1 MRASAPTT
9 WLVALSKA
17 DIQVD
22 PYERTGS
29 LPLPRRGGCPHP
41 PVVPISARGGQRQ
54 RKEKLVNAMTTPTR
68 SAPSATG
75 RQHRLRRRPK
85 RARRPGKIGAGTDP
99 PTPVARRA
107 PLHRSAP
114 KRPFLLDRARPVFFS
129 AKTEKKMGGASR
141 WTSPLREQTPPA
153 IGQKTRH
160 RRIRS
165 NSSGTAPPPRAEWAH
180 FQLYFPQ
187 FYILSRAGTIWN
199 SFSDNYRPSPRW
211 RS

>member
-17 DIQVD
+17 DTQVD

-75 RQHRLRRRPK
+75 RQLQTRRRPK
-85 RARRPGKIGAGTDP
+85 RARRPGKIGAGTDT

-107 PLHRSAP
+107 TAP
-114 KRPFLLDRARPVFFS
+114 ERAKRPFLLDRARPVFFS

-141 WTSPLREQTPPA
+141 WTSPPAGAETRWPP
-153 IGQKTRH
+153 
-160 RRIRS
+160 
-165 NSSGTAPPPRAEWAH
+165 SGGPYHLSPAGRCAP
-180 FQLYFPQ
+180 
-187 FYILSRAGTIWN
+187 T
-199 SFSDNYRPSPRW
+199 DSP
-211 RS
+211 

>member
-1 MRASAPTT
+1 MPSSARCTNFREGRPAAAKREAGQCDDHPDEVGTIRHGTAASTSQKTQACP
-9 WLVALSKA
+9 KA
-17 DIQVD
+17 RQNRSRHRYVD
-22 PYERTGS
+22 PRRAEGHCTEACLSGLFFWTVHGPFSFR
-29 LPLPRRGGCPHP
+29 PRPKGAPAAPRAAGRGG
-41 PVVPISARGGQRQ
+41 AR
-54 RKEKLVNAMTTPTR
+54 E
-68 SAPSATG
+68 
-75 RQHRLRRRPK
+75 
-85 RARRPGKIGAGTDP
+85 RAQ
-99 PTPVARRA
+99 
-107 PLHRSAP
+107 
-114 KRPFLLDRARPVFFS
+114 FS
-129 AKTEKKMGGASR
+129 PQAETELSGLCDDTMGGASR

-187 FYILSRAGTIWN
+187 FYISSRAGTIWN